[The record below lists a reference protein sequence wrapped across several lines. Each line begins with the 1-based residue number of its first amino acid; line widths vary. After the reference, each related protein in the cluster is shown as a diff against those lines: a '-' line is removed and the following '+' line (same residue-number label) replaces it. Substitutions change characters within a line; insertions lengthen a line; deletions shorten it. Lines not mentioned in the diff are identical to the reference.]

1 MITKGIILDL
11 DGVIVFTDRFHY
23 LAWKA
28 VADKEGIYFDEVINN
43 RLRGVSRMESLEII
57 LERAHKTYRYEEK
70 IALAEYKNALY
81 RKYLAD
87 MSEKDVASDIRKF
100 LVAMRTKGY
109 KLAIASSSKNA
120 QFIVDKVN
128 LRNLFDVIVD
138 GNDITHSKPHPEVFL
153 AAAERLGLKPA
164 DCVVVE
170 DAEAGI
176 DAANI
181 GGFLSA
187 GIGQAAKY
195 AKTDIRLHALTDLAT
210 YLKFA

>member
-1 MITKGIILDL
+1 MITKGIIFDL

-28 VADKEGIYFDEVINN
+28 IADKEGIYFDETINN

-81 RKYLAD
+81 RKYLDD
-87 MSEKDVASDIRKF
+87 MTEKDVTPEVRK
-100 LVAMRTKGY
+100 LLIALKTKGY

-128 LRNLFDVIVD
+128 IRSLFDAIVD

-153 AAAERLGLKPA
+153 IAAERLALKPGE
-164 DCVVVE
+164 CVVVE
-170 DAEAGI
+170 DADAGI

-195 AKTDIRLHALTDLAT
+195 VKTDIRLRTLTDLGT